1 MILEPLARTATLII
15 SKEETEDIMKIV
27 KSFEDSSLLLKGL
40 SETIQ
45 NQAKEQKGGFLSM
58 LLGTLGATFL
68 GNMLAGKGIN
78 RAGYRIIWADYRS
91 KRSLKN
97 KKKLILLQLL
107 SNLEVQKYYQNEPR
121 FNGAYS
127 RDNLPC

>member
-1 MILEPLARTATLII
+1 
-15 SKEETEDIMKIV
+15 
-27 KSFEDSSLLLKGL
+27 
-40 SETIQ
+40 
-45 NQAKEQKGGFLSM
+45 M
-58 LLGTLGATFL
+58 LLGTLGATLL

-78 RAGYRIIWADYRS
+78 RAGDRIIWADYRS

-97 KKKLILLQLL
+97 KKNLILLQLL